1 MHPFC
6 VFFPLHFRCKTPQ
19 TPEEKEK
26 VEELHKNTLKRKAQ
40 IHEIEQSLPAQSG
53 LYLKIILGDVN
64 VSILNRNDKVRYK
77 DDYEKFKLILNVI
90 GLLMAF
96 LNLIFNY

>member
-1 MHPFC
+1 M
-6 VFFPLHFRCKTPQ
+6 LHFLAALR
-19 TPEEKEK
+19 
-26 VEELHKNTLKRKAQ
+26 NTNSPALLFV
-40 IHEIEQSLPAQSG
+40 SLQ
-53 LYLKIILGDVN
+53 IILGDVN

-96 LNLIFNY
+96 LNLFFNYR